1 MKKENFNNLT
11 ADELMH
17 KRASLRQELYGLN
30 YQRKSGRVDKPN
42 LFAKNRKSIARIE
55 TQLTKLR
62 KVKNDP
68 SKK

>member
-11 ADELMH
+11 VDELMH
-17 KRASLRQELYGLN
+17 KRASLMQELYGLN

-42 LFAKNRKSIARIE
+42 LFSKNRKSIARIE

-62 KVKNDP
+62 KV
-68 SKK
+68 